1 MAADSLLP
9 AFIDV
14 YFSTIKNIDSVI
26 SRPMSE
32 YRLSF
37 EQYQILYDIAHTET
51 LSLTDIVKKRGVTK
65 PAIARQLRVL
75 RDLGYVSQ
83 KIAGD
88 DRRRHILALTPL
100 GKRVEQQAGEAARSA
115 FDDWVDRLGEDKMKA
130 LLSLLKEVGDKIQ
143 D

>member
-100 GKRVEQQAGEAARSA
+100 GKRVEQQAGEAARAA
-115 FDDWVDRLGEDKMKA
+115 FDDWVGRLGEDKMKA